1 MGFFDKALKTVQ
13 SVGDSLVASATDIGS
28 TAGTV
33 VQDNTELTNIKMQ
46 INVIEQ
52 ELDAAYVQIGKR
64 YVDYVVKTGDMG
76 NVDMADLLKLLDPK
90 LSRKQEL
97 EEQLVEL
104 EKRMKQN
111 ALLRDKGKAQEEFEE
126 EKTKLDR
133 ALAMDV
139 ITQDEYNFKISI
151 AKKKVDNFEEIRR
164 VEQQF
169 DMGIITKEV
178 AKWLLEQDKQSL
190 VDKVTQETNEVVK
203 RARESRTYNNLTE
216 RTAKQTALIL
226 MSVDMV
232 KEVLHI
238 ELDKESIR
246 DFMEEH
252 SLVNNKEQVSIG
264 KRAMEWLLQY
274 ISKNYT
280 QFLSADSPETISNCR
295 GRLERTQVVL
305 LETNEESTMRL
316 SIAESEFMKILKE
329 GKFSEKITVLKDWK
343 NMGYLKCQ
351 KDRYVSQVKIIGDIK
366 VKGYIIQLP
375 VSDDRVVKSVTI
387 NGRLVDKYDEHSV
400 FSIDDEEDDDLNF
413 PEDNE

>member
-33 VQDNTELTNIKMQ
+33 VQDNTELNNIKMQ

-97 EEQLVEL
+97 QEQLVEL

-169 DMGIITKEV
+169 DMGIITKEEKE
-178 AKWLLEQDKQSL
+178 AKIE
-190 VDKVTQETNEVVK
+190 
-203 RARESRTYNNLTE
+203 ALT
-216 RTAKQTALIL
+216 K
-226 MSVDMV
+226 
-232 KEVLHI
+232 
-238 ELDKESIR
+238 
-246 DFMEEH
+246 
-252 SLVNNKEQVSIG
+252 
-264 KRAMEWLLQY
+264 
-274 ISKNYT
+274 
-280 QFLSADSPETISNCR
+280 
-295 GRLERTQVVL
+295 
-305 LETNEESTMRL
+305 
-316 SIAESEFMKILKE
+316 
-329 GKFSEKITVLKDWK
+329 
-343 NMGYLKCQ
+343 
-351 KDRYVSQVKIIGDIK
+351 
-366 VKGYIIQLP
+366 
-375 VSDDRVVKSVTI
+375 
-387 NGRLVDKYDEHSV
+387 
-400 FSIDDEEDDDLNF
+400 
-413 PEDNE
+413 